1 MARTGR
7 PSCRSAILD
16 ALPGTIVQVAR
27 RSGKSPSSAG
37 KWLGILHEERVVYL
51 SKWVHRKN
59 GPVPFY
65 RLRVK
70 ESSKDAPKPAPLTDA
85 EIQQRYN
92 ERYPNRRTEIRK
104 AYEQRQREVMEKRR
118 QRLAAWAL
126 PLTVVVSEA
135 VPAKNFPQRVEVENL

>member
-1 MARTGR
+1 MPRTGR

-51 SKWVHRKN
+51 SKWVHRRN

-85 EIQQRYN
+85 ETQQRYN
-92 ERYPNRRTEIRK
+92 ERHPNRRTEIRK

-118 QRLAAWAL
+118 QRLAAWAS
-126 PLTVVVSEA
+126 PLTVVVSKQ
-135 VPAKNFPQRVEVENL
+135 VLSDDFHRSID